1 MGRLLPTNDTTEIW
15 REIFYIFNLNTVEH
29 QTLDSDWRC
38 PALRS
43 MLCYAVSEACDRREE
58 YIPRILALSVDANN
72 NMIQVDGFNVQ
83 RILMKI
89 ISRGMDFDSE
99 NICEGEDQ
107 QSPVEMSY
115 YATMDDVD
123 TSHCNV
129 DIEDIFDNSI
139 KEDNS
144 ELNDTTA
151 TSTWRMQ
158 ADDRVARLEQ
168 ELKFAKEE
176 NEALKKASIDA
187 KQRENELSFEIE
199 SVKSNYRLWTLKE
212 EAAFLDRE
220 RLIKEKYDTDIGQLR
235 SQLEE
240 VTKRCEE
247 GEKAKEELATLKD
260 DLDVL
265 QHLETKLLFTEDQ
278 LRKCKEK
285 LQELSDVR
293 AQLSREEEAHGKA
306 VEQILLLEN
315 ELNQLQ
321 PLKRQLETYRVRATD
336 AEVKLAQCEHS
347 LEKLRQQSNHLAL
360 ENTELATTSKLQLY
374 ETEHLRQKI
383 EISSSEDSFISS
395 LGEGFR

>member
-1 MGRLLPTNDTTEIW
+1 MSST
-15 REIFYIFNLNTVEH
+15 H
-29 QTLDSDWRC
+29 
-38 PALRS
+38 
-43 MLCYAVSEACDRREE
+43 
-58 YIPRILALSVDANN
+58 RI
-72 NMIQVDGFNVQ
+72 G
-83 RILMKI
+83 
-89 ISRGMDFDSE
+89 
-99 NICEGEDQ
+99 
-107 QSPVEMSY
+107 
-115 YATMDDVD
+115 
-123 TSHCNV
+123 
-129 DIEDIFDNSI
+129 
-139 KEDNS
+139 
-144 ELNDTTA
+144 
-151 TSTWRMQ
+151 
-158 ADDRVARLEQ
+158 

-176 NEALKKASIDA
+176 NEALKIASIDA

-220 RLIKEKYDTDIGQLR
+220 RLIKEKYETDIGQLR

-321 PLKRQLETYRVRATD
+321 PLKRQLETYQVRATD
-336 AEVKLAQCEHS
+336 AEVKLAQYQRS

-360 ENTELATTSKLQLY
+360 ENTELATTSKLQLN